1 MSHSATIPIPQTA
14 FARAIFTLETVE
26 SLSKTAWAI
35 ILGRYAGSDMVTLEE
50 HAEDDSDIDPTVHH
64 LDINSSR
71 QLAALVQQVSQISP
85 LCPPRESFESH
96 GTSYSKLHAAGGY
109 IADNASHIL
118 LGIKDHSRGVSI
130 WKDDAE
136 IFDSEELNSHS
147 IACTVTVEGKVVREH
162 YHSSRH
168 QETTHLVNLHVET
181 VGSPSSNQKHLRRV
195 AIHFQNVLRTLI
207 AKCND
212 KSESALKVAL
222 SRCFEI
228 TPDEIDEIVTWNQ
241 AAATPHYGPIHY
253 IIEQQAIQRPDAP
266 AIDAWDGQ
274 LSYAQLWQES
284 SKLAQQLVSRGIVLE
299 TLVPFCFEKS
309 AWAIVTMLGIL
320 KAGGAFVPLD
330 PSWPRSRL
338 EHIVTKSQAHL
349 IVTSPK
355 MASVCRELVEDLL
368 VLDGF
373 NHESELE
380 LLPEVEV
387 SSDNLAYVLF
397 TSGTTGQPKGA
408 LIEHENLSTSTIGI
422 GGFAHM
428 GPDTRIFQFTS
439 YGFDAIFIE
448 TMSVLVHGGCICVP
462 ADSERLDDPI
472 HGIQRMNVNTIF
484 FTPSFLSTMRP
495 EALVETTKVHT
506 VITGG
511 ENLPVHMMETWRRDF
526 QFVNAYGPTECCIA
540 TVMSNVSKSIPA
552 QGKIGRAISG
562 KTWIVDYENDHVLAP
577 VGAVGELLLQGPAV
591 GRGYLDGAKKT
602 AEAWTDASCF
612 SWGHLSNTAGS
623 ERIYRTGDLV
633 RYNAQGEIFYIGRKD
648 TQVKLHGQRIELGE
662 IEYHLRQHIC
672 SPLQVI
678 AEMITRDGPEE
689 GSRVIAALLWTTDDP
704 ILDLSDLQTNKGQVL
719 SHLGQFVAELDQKLS
734 KALPRYM
741 VPSVYIPVPHVPLTS
756 SGKLDRRT
764 LRTFAESSHAQP
776 FKMSIQSQSTSLNL
790 TEIEL
795 ELSHLWSKFLN
806 LPSDTYLG
814 PEHNFFH
821 LGGNSITAI
830 KMVAAARQAN
840 LSLRVQDIFKAPTL
854 SKMASL
860 TTRLDQT
867 SNSASFSQP
876 LEPFSLIDSDHDRL
890 IMEAAKQ
897 CNVDAHMIEDI
908 LPCTP
913 AQEFYMDS
921 TTYFTDARERSPI
934 GLADHFIYHIRPDV
948 DPWNLRAAWDKVSLE
963 HAILRTRLILNPAD
977 ENMYQV
983 LVHENEAEPVTWRH
997 IFDTDLDEYLAYDM
1011 QDHFGFGQRLVRLAL
1026 VHSTTCRFNDEGEH
1040 IGFDKVAHLVLSIQ
1054 HAICDAW
1061 MMRLLFEEVERVY
1074 ESIYDIRLGYPLPPG
1089 QNLPDGM
1096 KYRASATRKS
1106 TTPWV
1111 KFGNLI
1117 KYMRD
1122 VPTYPATQ
1130 TLEGGGDQ
1138 AAAKFW
1144 KEHLAGAI
1152 VKPFPRPPPAASGS
1166 SMPSA
1171 SQHELNTIFT
1181 KTIHLSQSSPVNGS
1195 VGSSAQNGI
1204 TISTAIYGALGLLIG
1219 IYTSAPDVILHL
1231 TRSGRDIALP
1241 GVENIIAPTMTRHPL
1256 RIYVGDKEDDTRTVG
1271 DFFHTIQNDLSN
1283 MVEYQFTAWSEIQRL
1298 LGTDP
1303 TDVNGL
1309 LGCRS
1314 SYLVNLVPL
1323 EDEHNHTANGKGQD
1337 KRSRKEPIHSLISE
1351 GTFTPMPAG
1360 FYTSFVV
1367 SADGRTI
1374 TATVRYDNRVFR
1386 AGGVEKLLGGFEA
1399 LLGRVLGVSAS
1410 PALNGAGS
1418 GDAGGDD
1425 LGKSRVDGGGEM
1437 TAPEVGESLPSKVE
1451 EGENKQ
1457 GLGERLVDVKMWISG
1472 KSGPMGPGL
1481 LLPSEDELYC

>member
-14 FARAIFTLETVE
+14 FARAIFTRETVE

-35 ILGRYAGSDMVTLEE
+35 ILGSYAGSDTVTLEE
-50 HAEDDSDIDPTVHH
+50 HAEHDSDIDPIIHH
-64 LDINSSR
+64 LDVNSSR
-71 QLAALVQQVSQISP
+71 QLAALVQQVSQISGSP
-85 LCPPRESFESH
+85 
-96 GTSYSKLHAAGGY
+96 YSKLHAAGGS

-130 WKDDAE
+130 WKDDAD
-136 IFDSEELNSHS
+136 IFGSEELDSHV
-147 IACTVTVEGKVVREH
+147 IACTVTVEGKVLREH
-162 YHSSRH
+162 HQTSRH
-168 QETTHLVNLHVET
+168 QETTHLVNVHVET

-207 AKCND
+207 AKSND
-212 KSESALKVAL
+212 KSESALKVPL

-284 SKLAQQLVSRGIVLE
+284 SKLAQQLVSRGMVPE
-299 TLVPFCFEKS
+299 ALVPFCFEKS

-338 EHIVTKSQAHL
+338 EHIVTKSQANL

-355 MASVCRELVEDLL
+355 MASVCRGLVDDLL

-373 NHESELE
+373 NQEPELE
-380 LLPEVEV
+380 LVPEVEV

-472 HGIQRMNVNTIF
+472 HGIQRMDVNTIF

-495 EALVETTKVHT
+495 EALIETTKVHT

-526 QFVNAYGPTECCIA
+526 HFVNAYGPTECCIA
-540 TVMSNVSKSIPA
+540 TVMSNVTKSTPA
-552 QGKIGRAISG
+552 QGRIGRAISG
-562 KTWIVDYENDHVLAP
+562 KTWIVDHENDDVLAP

-591 GRGYLDGAKKT
+591 GRGYLDDAKKT
-602 AEAWTDASCF
+602 AEALTDASGF
-612 SWGHLSNTAGS
+612 SWGHLSNTTAS

-662 IEYHLRQHIC
+662 IEYHLRQHI
-672 SPLQVI
+672 SSRLQVI
-678 AEMITRDGPEE
+678 AEMITRDGPEV
-689 GSRVIAALLWTTDDP
+689 SSQVIAALLWTTDDP
-704 ILDLSDLQTNKGQVL
+704 ILDLSDLQTNEGQVNSL

-734 KALPRYM
+734 KTIPRYM

-764 LRTFAESSHAQP
+764 LRTFAESSYAQP
-776 FKMSIQSQSTSLNL
+776 FKMSTQSQSTSSHLS
-790 TEIEL
+790 EMEL

-806 LPSDTYLG
+806 LPSDTSLS
-814 PEHNFFH
+814 PEDSFFH
-821 LGGNSITAI
+821 LGGNSIIAI

-860 TTRLDQT
+860 TTRLDHT

-876 LEPFSLIDSDHDRL
+876 LKPFSLIDSDHDSL
-890 IMEAAKQ
+890 IMEVAKQ
-897 CNVDAHMIEDI
+897 CNVQAHIIEDI

-913 AQEFYMDS
+913 AQQFYMDS

-948 DPWNLRAAWDKVSLE
+948 DPWNLRAAWDQVSLE
-963 HAILRTRLILNPAD
+963 HAILRTRLIINPAD

-997 IFDTDLDEYLAYDM
+997 VFNTDLDEYLAHDKHN
-1011 QDHFGFGQRLVRLAL
+1011 HFGLGQRLVRLAL
-1026 VHSTTCRFNDEGEH
+1026 IHSTTCRFNDQGEH

-1089 QNLPDGM
+1089 QNLPGGM
-1096 KYRASATRKS
+1096 KYRASATRRS
-1106 TTPWV
+1106 TTPGV

-1122 VPTYPATQ
+1122 APTYQGTQ

-1138 AAAKFW
+1138 PAAKFW
-1144 KEHLAGAI
+1144 KEHLAGAV
-1152 VKPFPRPPPAASGS
+1152 VKPFPRLPSTTAETGSSVPPA
-1166 SMPSA
+1166 
-1171 SQHELNTIFT
+1171 SQQELSTILT
-1181 KTIHLSQSSPVNGS
+1181 KTIHLSRSSPVNGS
-1195 VGSSAQNGI
+1195 TGSSSARNGI
-1204 TISTAIYGALGLLIG
+1204 TISTAIYGALGLLMG

-1256 RIYVGDKEDDTRTVG
+1256 RIYVGDTDNEKDDTRTVG
-1271 DFFHTIQNDLSN
+1271 DFFHAIQNDLST
-1283 MVEYQFTAWSEIQRL
+1283 MVEYQFTAWSEIQRH
-1298 LGTDP
+1298 LGVNP
-1303 TDVNGL
+1303 EDVNGL

-1323 EDEHNHTANGKGQD
+1323 EDEEKVEHDHTGHRSNGRGEGQ
-1337 KRSRKEPIHSLISE
+1337 KLRKQSIHTLISE

-1360 FYTSFVV
+1360 FYTSFGV
-1367 SADGRTI
+1367 SADGKNI

-1399 LLGRVLGVSAS
+1399 VLGKLLGVTAS
-1410 PALNGAGS
+1410 PASNGVGN
-1418 GDAGGDD
+1418 GDAGGHD
-1425 LGKSRVDGGGEM
+1425 LGKSRVDGGSEV
-1437 TAPEVGESLPSKVE
+1437 TAVVA
-1451 EGENKQ
+1451 EGENRQ

-1481 LLPSEDELYC
+1481 VLPSEKELYVLLIS

>member
-14 FARAIFTLETVE
+14 FARAIFTRETVE

-35 ILGRYAGSDMVTLEE
+35 ILGRYAGSDTVTLEE
-50 HAEDDSDIDPTVHH
+50 HAEHDSDIDPIIHH
-64 LDINSSR
+64 LDVNSSR
-71 QLAALVQQVSQISP
+71 QLAALVQQVSQISG
-85 LCPPRESFESH
+85 S
-96 GTSYSKLHAAGGY
+96 SYSKLHAAGGS

-130 WKDDAE
+130 WKDDAD
-136 IFDSEELNSHS
+136 IFDSEDLDSHV
-147 IACTVTVEGKVVREH
+147 IACTVTVEGKVLREH
-162 YHSSRH
+162 HHTSRH
-168 QETTHLVNLHVET
+168 QETTHLVNVHVET

-207 AKCND
+207 AKSND
-212 KSESALKVAL
+212 KSESALKVPL

-228 TPDEIDEIVTWNQ
+228 TPDEIDEIATWNQ

-338 EHIVTKSQAHL
+338 EHIVTKSQANL

-355 MASVCRELVEDLL
+355 MASVCRGLVEDLL

-373 NHESELE
+373 NQESELE
-380 LLPEVEV
+380 VVPEVEV

-428 GPDTRIFQFTS
+428 GPETRIFQFTS

-448 TMSVLVHGGCICVP
+448 TMAVLVHGGCICVP

-472 HGIQRMNVNTIF
+472 HGIQRMDVNTIF

-495 EALVETTKVHT
+495 EALIETTKVHT

-511 ENLPVHMMETWRRDF
+511 ENLPVHMMETWKRDF
-526 QFVNAYGPTECCIA
+526 HFVNAYGPTECCIA
-540 TVMSNVSKSIPA
+540 TVMSNVTKSTPA
-552 QGKIGRAISG
+552 QGRIGRAISG
-562 KTWIVDYENDHVLAP
+562 KTWIVDHENDDVLAP
-577 VGAVGELLLQGPAV
+577 TGAVGELLLQGPAV
-591 GRGYLDGAKKT
+591 GRGYLDDAKKT
-602 AEAWTDASCF
+602 AEAWTDTSCF
-612 SWGHLSNTAGS
+612 SWGHLSNTTGS

-662 IEYHLRQHIC
+662 IEYHLRQHLS

-689 GSRVIAALLWTTDDP
+689 GSKVIAALLWTTDDP
-704 ILDLSDLQTNKGQVL
+704 IRDLSDLQTNQGQVNSL

-734 KALPRYM
+734 KTLPRYM

-756 SGKLDRRT
+756 SGKLDRRA
-764 LRTFAESSHAQP
+764 LRTFAESSHAQS
-776 FKMSIQSQSTSLNL
+776 FKMSAQSQSTSSYLS
-790 TEIEL
+790 EMEL
-795 ELSHLWSKFLN
+795 ELSHLWSKFLS
-806 LPSDTYLG
+806 LPSDRSLS
-814 PEHNFFH
+814 PEDSFFH
-821 LGGNSITAI
+821 LGGNSIIAI
-830 KMVAAARQAN
+830 KMVAAGRQAN

-860 TTRLDQT
+860 TTRLDHT

-876 LEPFSLIDSDHDRL
+876 LEPFSLIDADHDSL

-897 CNVDAHMIEDI
+897 CNVDAHIIEDI

-913 AQEFYMDS
+913 AQQFYMDS
-921 TTYFTDARERSPI
+921 TTYFTYARERSPI
-934 GLADHFIYHIRPDV
+934 GLADHFVYHIRPDV
-948 DPWNLRAAWDKVSLE
+948 DPWNLRAAWDQVSLE

-977 ENMYQV
+977 GKMYQV

-997 IFDTDLDEYLAYDM
+997 VFNTDLDEYLAYDKRN
-1011 QDHFGFGQRLVRLAL
+1011 HFGFGQRLVRLAL
-1026 VHSTTCRFNDEGEH
+1026 IHSTTCRFNDEGEH

-1061 MMRLLFEEVERVY
+1061 MMRLLFEEVER
-1074 ESIYDIRLGYPLPPG
+1074 
-1089 QNLPDGM
+1089 
-1096 KYRASATRKS
+1096 
-1106 TTPWV
+1106 
-1111 KFGNLI
+1111 
-1117 KYMRD
+1117 YMRD
-1122 VPTYPATQ
+1122 APTYRGTQ
-1130 TLEGGGDQ
+1130 ILQGGADQ
-1138 AAAKFW
+1138 PAAKFW
-1144 KEHLAGAI
+1144 KEHLAGAV
-1152 VKPFPRPPPAASGS
+1152 VKPFPRPPSTTAETGS
-1166 SMPSA
+1166 SVPPA

-1181 KTIHLSQSSPVNGS
+1181 KTIHLSQSSPANGS
-1195 VGSSAQNGI
+1195 AGSSSAQNGI
-1204 TISTAIYGALGLLIG
+1204 TISTAIYGALGLLMG

-1256 RIYVGDKEDDTRTVG
+1256 RIRVGDTDKQDDDNRTVG
-1271 DFFHTIQNDLSN
+1271 DFFHAIQNDLST
-1283 MVEYQFTAWSEIQRL
+1283 MVEYQFTGWSEIQRL
-1298 LGTDP
+1298 LGTDAEE
-1303 TDVNGL
+1303 DVNGL

-1323 EDEHNHTANGKGQD
+1323 DDEEAEHDHTGYRSNGRGEGQ
-1337 KRSRKEPIHSLISE
+1337 KLRKQSIHALISE
-1351 GTFTPMPAG
+1351 GTFMPMPAG
-1360 FYTSFVV
+1360 FYTSFGV

-1374 TATVRYDNRVFR
+1374 IATVRYDNRVFR
-1386 AGGVEKLLGGFEA
+1386 VGGVEKLLGGFEA
-1399 LLGRVLGVSAS
+1399 VLGALLGVAPLPAS
-1410 PALNGAGS
+1410 NVVGS
-1418 GDAGGDD
+1418 GDD
-1425 LGKSRVDGGGEM
+1425 LGGVKGRGEV
-1437 TAPEVGESLPSKVE
+1437 TAAVE
-1451 EGENKQ
+1451 EGENRQ

-1472 KSGPMGPGL
+1472 KSGPMGPRL
-1481 LLPSEDELYC
+1481 VLPSEKELYC